1 MNGKRYEI
9 ANVTKITFDV
19 ELISVAHAGHVDA
32 VALDQFHCVLV
43 PKHLII
49 VMMRMTMRTITL
61 TMAMTLMIKLAIK
74 LRIEVAM
81 MLTMTMTMAM
91 IMILLSCSVLVQS
104 ELSRIDQDNDM
115 EDQTTERGLLN
126 GDFYKT
132 G

>member
-1 MNGKRYEI
+1 MNGKKYEI
-9 ANVTKITFDV
+9 ANVTNITFDV

-49 VMMRMTMRTITL
+49 MMMRMT
-61 TMAMTLMIKLAIK
+61 TMTMEMTLIIKLAIK
-74 LRIEVAM
+74 LKIELA
-81 MLTMTMTMAM
+81 MAM

-126 GDFYKT
+126 GGLYKT